1 MSLFITFEG
10 GEGTG
15 KSTQVELLSR
25 ALQGMGRK
33 TLQLREPGGSP
44 LGEYLRAWLMDGTR
58 SLEPESELLLFTAAR
73 AELVRTLLKPQLNAG
88 FDIVLDRYSDSTT
101 VYQGFARKIPM
112 RYVNSANRL
121 ATDGLTP
128 DLTILL
134 DSPPEISLQRA
145 LARDEK
151 APNQLRF
158 EQASIEFHRNV
169 RSGFLKLA
177 SRSPNQWI
185 VIDAGL
191 NVEEIHSIIL
201 SRVKNLILE

>member
-25 ALQGMGRK
+25 ALQDMGRK

-158 EQASIEFHRNV
+158 EQASIKFHRKV

-191 NVEEIHSIIL
+191 NVEEIHSTIL